1 MSSWENWRAR
11 RLGFFEKAGQMSRV
25 ASKIDECKRSHPSAW
40 ATGIEVA
47 DECFATR
54 TPYLRQN
61 IQTEADVEKYIRL
74 ASEQAVTGAAQGEI
88 AFPEPLTQS
97 SLAAFGISF
106 SKRLSDAFDEERH
119 GYRR

>member
-1 MSSWENWRAR
+1 M
-11 RLGFFEKAGQMSRV
+11 GFFEKAGRMNRV
-25 ASKIDECKRSHPSAW
+25 ASKIDQCKRSHPRAW
-40 ATGIEVA
+40 AAGIEAA
-47 DECFATR
+47 DECFAAR
-54 TPYLRQN
+54 TPYLLQN

-74 ASEQAVTGAAQGEI
+74 ASEQVVTGAAQGEFD
-88 AFPEPLTQS
+88 FPEPLNQS